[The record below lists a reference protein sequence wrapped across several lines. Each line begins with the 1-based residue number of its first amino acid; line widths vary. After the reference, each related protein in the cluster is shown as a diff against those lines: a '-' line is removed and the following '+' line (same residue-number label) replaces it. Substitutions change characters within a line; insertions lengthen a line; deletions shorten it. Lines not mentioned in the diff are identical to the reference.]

1 MQDCKGKHFGA
12 LVTTIPLLM
21 LAIIMLGAPSASG
34 LVPFRAITSNHHTGF
49 VGSPTDTSLLPFHGL
64 SVNYHTGSTPA
75 LKLHY
80 GDNSNSHVSDAIS
93 FVGFKHIGKTVS
105 QPSITESKNN
115 NDNNNYKY
123 TYNNKNNDNN
133 NYKYTYN
140 NNHHGLD
147 VQDKSFVK
155 AIKITDVDRSNPH
168 LLKVTL
174 ERTHNDIGNIPKY
187 ISVVAVGKND
197 QTVAG
202 STTLK
207 GDDINNSLTVN
218 VILKNKNNKNGHLD
232 ASGDVTV
239 WVVPATISN

>member
-1 MQDCKGKHFGA
+1 MQDCNGKRFGG
-12 LVTTIPLLM
+12 LVATIPLLM
-21 LAIIMLGAPSASG
+21 LAIIMLGAPSASAF
-34 LVPFRAITSNHHTGF
+34 VPFRGFPANDHTTF
-49 VGSPTDTSLLPFHGL
+49 APTFLGSTDSSLLPSHGL
-64 SVNYHTGSTPA
+64 SVNYHTGSKP
-75 LKLHY
+75 Y
-80 GDNSNSHVSDAIS
+80 RGSDSHVTDAVS
-93 FVGFKHIGKTVS
+93 SVGFKHTGKTVS
-105 QPSITESKNN
+105 QLDNKDTYNN
-115 NDNNNYKY
+115 NNNNNYKD
-123 TYNNKNNDNN
+123 TYNNNNNNNN
-133 NYKYTYN
+133 NYKDTYN

-147 VQDKSFVK
+147 VQDKSFIKDV
-155 AIKITDVDRSNPH
+155 KITDVDRSNPH

-174 ERTHNDIGNIPKY
+174 ERTHNDNGNIPKY

-218 VILKNKNNKNGHLD
+218 VLLKNKNNKNGHLD

>member
-1 MQDCKGKHFGA
+1 MQDCNGKRFGA

-21 LAIIMLGAPSASG
+21 LAIIMLGAPSASA
-34 LVPFRAITSNHHTGF
+34 LTPFRAFAANHHTSF
-49 VGSPTDTSLLPFHGL
+49 APDFLGSPPTDTSLLPFHGL

-80 GDNSNSHVSDAIS
+80 GDNSNSHVTNTVS
-93 FVGFKHIGKTVS
+93 FVGLKHISKTES
-105 QPSITESKNN
+105 QPSNKESRNNNN
-115 NDNNNYKY
+115 NDNNNH
-123 TYNNKNNDNN
+123 
-133 NYKYTYN
+133 KYTYN

-147 VQDKSFVK
+147 VQDKSFIK
-155 AIKITDVDRSNPH
+155 DIKITDVDRSNPH

-174 ERTHNDIGNIPKY
+174 ERTHNDNGNIPKY

-232 ASGDVTV
+232 ASSDVTV
-239 WVVPATISN
+239 WVVPATISD